1 MCSVKHCRI
10 HYLKQFI
17 DCPDI
22 VRFFPSFCR
31 VRVASLI
38 LSRQWTK
45 WDSGCK
51 PIPWQ
56 WPIRN
61 DFILSISKSINE
73 TEHDQIS
80 LCMTWWWEMWPGWA
94 HFLTHSLPCRVCVCV
109 CLCSVWL
116 SFILAD
122 GLSHRHQH
130 QYQHQS
136 FSFCH
141 VSLEFMTIA
150 CYLVSLEALFSY
162 FRCLTTGLLIGN
174 RLRMGKMRCKNV
186 LNGMSFC
193 LTLALALFP
202 ILLSISVSFTHLVMV
217 LAHVKCSL

>member
-1 MCSVKHCRI
+1 MMMRN
-10 HYLKQFI
+10 
-17 DCPDI
+17 
-22 VRFFPSFCR
+22 
-31 VRVASLI
+31 VARLGPFS
-38 LSRQWTK
+38 
-45 WDSGCK
+45 
-51 PIPWQ
+51 
-56 WPIRN
+56 
-61 DFILSISKSINE
+61 
-73 TEHDQIS
+73 
-80 LCMTWWWEMWPGWA
+80 
-94 HFLTHSLPCRVCVCV
+94 HSLSTLPCVCVCV